1 MSVAMCMPAQSPIDC
16 GILYTTTLFKSMRNR
31 QSSLETIVK
40 RGTRQPMTRCDLVR
54 PASAVIACKP
64 AAIHSAT
71 LLCSCRGKRLF
82 RVQCRS
88 FSIEGTMFSNLESLE
103 PAAKLYLS
111 EATYGYFAG
120 GSETETSLRENR
132 EALDRYRLLP
142 RVLVDVSDIDTS
154 WTFGCHTYKHPI
166 IIAPMAMQRMCHPEG
181 EMAMARAATALNTA
195 MALSTMSTTS
205 LEDVASLKSSMLW
218 FQLYVLSRRDVTE
231 GLIKDAEAL
240 GYKALVI
247 TVDAPRLGKREADDR
262 NRFNLDPGLSL
273 KMAERISAAA
283 GVTYL
288 SGESTSGSLF
298 GSHFTSLIDSSLTWD
313 FIPWVRTVTSL
324 PIIVKGILAPDDARR
339 AVDYG
344 ADAVVIS
351 NHGGRQL
358 DFSPAGVD
366 MLPHIAVAVGGRIPL
381 IVDGSITRGTDV
393 IKCLA
398 LGADAVMI
406 GRPFLW
412 ALALGG
418 QAGVEAVLNEIH
430 DQLELSMALLGCRQ
444 LSEITSDFL
453 LSPAFHRYTIPSSRL
468 SL

>member
-1 MSVAMCMPAQSPIDC
+1 MESH
-16 GILYTTTLFKSMRNR
+16 
-31 QSSLETIVK
+31 
-40 RGTRQPMTRCDLVR
+40 DLVKPSN
-54 PASAVIACKP
+54 PAHKP
-64 AAIHSAT
+64 NWPTANYNSR
-71 LLCSCRGKRLF
+71 LLGNRMRKRLLN
-82 RVQCRS
+82 QCRS
-88 FSIEGTMFSNLESLE
+88 FYIEGTLFSNLESLE

-132 EALDRYRLLP
+132 GALDRYRLLP
-142 RVLVDVSDIDTS
+142 RVLVDVSNIDTS
-154 WTFGCHTYKHPI
+154 WSFGGQEYRHPI
-166 IIAPMAMQRMCHPEG
+166 IVAPMAMQRMCHPEG
-181 EMAMARAATALNTA
+181 EMAMARAASACKTA

-205 LEDVASLKSSMLW
+205 IEDVASLKNSSMLW
-218 FQLYVLSRRDVTE
+218 FQLYVFSQRDVTE

-262 NRFNLDPGLSL
+262 NRFSLDPGLTL
-273 KMAERISAAA
+273 KMAERISTEAV
-283 GVTYL
+283 VTSHL
-288 SGESTSGSLF
+288 SDESTTKGSLF
-298 GSHFTSLIDSSLTWD
+298 GSHFTKLIDSSLTWD
-313 FIPWVRTVTSL
+313 FIPWVRSVTSL
-324 PIIVKGILAPDDARR
+324 PIIIKGIMAPDDARR

-344 ADAVVIS
+344 ADAIVIS

-366 MLPHIAVAVGGRIPL
+366 MLPHIAAAVGGQIPL
-381 IVDGSITRGTDV
+381 IVDGSIYRGTDV
-393 IKCLA
+393 IKCIA

-418 QAGVEAVLNEIH
+418 QAGVEAALNEIH
-430 DQLELSMALLGCRQ
+430 GQLELSMALLGCRQ

-453 LSPAFHRYTIPSSRL
+453 LSPAVNRYNVPSSRL
-468 SL
+468 